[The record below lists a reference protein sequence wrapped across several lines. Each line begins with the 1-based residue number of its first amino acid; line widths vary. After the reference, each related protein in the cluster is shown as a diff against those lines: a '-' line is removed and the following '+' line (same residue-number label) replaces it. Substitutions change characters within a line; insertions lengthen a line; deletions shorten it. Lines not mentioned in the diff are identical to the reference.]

1 MKRKN
6 ITRES
11 WIFGWASFLNDFGA
25 EMIYSIWP
33 LFVTS
38 VLKANMTVLG
48 LIDGLG
54 DAAVSISQGISGYVS
69 DRIRKRKV
77 FVWIG
82 YVFGSLSRVGYAFS
96 TMWQHLVPLRI
107 LDRAGKIRAAPRDAI
122 IADSTPQNH
131 RGENFGFVRAM
142 DNMGAVIGIVASMI
156 LLGIL
161 GYKKLFLLASVP
173 SLVGAFLVFNLIK
186 ERKSSS
192 KIYPG
197 IRLADLNE
205 NFRLFLL
212 LSCLF
217 SLGSFSYSFL
227 LIFAVNTGIPPTA
240 IPALYLLFVA
250 VASAS
255 SIPFGRLADA
265 VGRKPVLILSMA
277 LWALVCVTLIL
288 SPAVGSLLF
297 AFVLFGLH
305 KGSLEPVRNV
315 FVAELAPKRF
325 RASALGG
332 YQMMIGIFALPSSVI
347 AGVLWDRSGAMVP
360 FLVSFLLTLI
370 AIGILF
376 FVKEKK

>member
-11 WIFGWASFLNDFGA
+11 WIFGWASLLNDFGA

-33 LFVTS
+33 LFVTT

-54 DAAVSISQGISGYVS
+54 DAVVSISQGISGYIS

-77 FVWIG
+77 FVWLG
-82 YVFGSLSRVGYAFS
+82 YIFGSLSRIGYAFS
-96 TMWQHLVPLRI
+96 TAWQHLVPLRI

-122 IADSTPQNH
+122 IADSTAHNH
-131 RGENFGFVRAM
+131 RGENFGVVRAM
-142 DNMGAVIGIVASMI
+142 DNIGAVIGIVASMA

-161 GYKKLFLLASVP
+161 GYRKLFLLASAP
-173 SLVGAFLVFNLIK
+173 SLAGAFLVFKLIK
-186 ERKSSS
+186 ERKPSSR
-192 KIYPG
+192 IYPG
-197 IRLADLNE
+197 MKLADLNK

-227 LIFAVNTGIPPTA
+227 LIFAKNAGIPPAA

-250 VASAS
+250 IASAS
-255 SIPFGRLADA
+255 SIPFGRLAD
-265 VGRKPVLILSMA
+265 VSGRKPVLILSMA
-277 LWALVCVTLIL
+277 LWALLCATLIL
-288 SPAVGSLLF
+288 SPGIGSLVF
-297 AFVLFGLH
+297 AFILFGLH
-305 KGSLEPVRNV
+305 KGSLDPVRNV

-325 RASALGG
+325 RASVLGG

-347 AGVLWDRSGAMVP
+347 AGILWDRSGAMVP
-360 FLVSFLLTLI
+360 FLFSFLLTLI

-376 FVKEKK
+376 FVKEKR